1 MMELRLSYGHRGT
14 YFFFRKLYL
23 VGKPGWYIPSTKPT
37 YIMYTDK
44 INPDHPEG
52 RLLISSG
59 RFHLKDPSLPTS
71 SVPLC
76 DKAETLFNYLEDNN
90 FETLA
95 KQRMKKS
102 YADICQ
108 NNATRNIDRYSCL
121 LQKRPSERK
130 FLSWWLLFDYYD
142 MLPNGCRVNFN
153 SAYYRLNRYY
163 QSLIDRCMEAGLKS
177 GLRETTVSA
186 EASMAASFF
195 EYLYANGVED
205 ISCLTEKIVR
215 DFTRTGRCE
224 PLALY
229 RISLFLRRYAD
240 DNKDELMLSVLH
252 YFPKEVKVRKI
263 YEPFTHKDRETL
275 ESFILSQKCPLRK
288 RDRAIIALILYTGMR
303 GCDVTNLKLSDIDW
317 VKNTI
322 KFKQGKT
329 LGDVILPL
337 RPVVGNFIYEY
348 ISSERP
354 ECGSEYCFVSIR
366 PHSGK
371 YHRVSVPCIINRA
384 YDLCGIRQDG
394 IRKGAHLLRHSL
406 ADEMVNEG
414 NDVTMVSKTLGHLSP
429 TTSLGYMSSNI
440 EQLRAC
446 ALSIEPYPVTHILY
460 SNE

>member
-1 MMELRLSYGHRGT
+1 M
-14 YFFFRKLYL
+14 
-23 VGKPGWYIPSTKPT
+23 GKPGWHTPSTKPI

-52 RLLISSG
+52 RLLISNG
-59 RFHLKDPSLPTS
+59 RFHLKDPSLPIS
-71 SVPLC
+71 SIPLC
-76 DKAETLFNYLEDNN
+76 DKAETLFNHLKDND
-90 FETLA
+90 FETST

-108 NNATRNIDRYSCL
+108 CNATRNIDRYSRL

-153 SAYYRLNRYY
+153 SAYYRLARYY
-163 QSLIDRCMEAGLKS
+163 QSLIDGGMEAGLKS
-177 GLRETTVSA
+177 GLRETTVST

-195 EYLYANGVED
+195 EYLYGNGVKD
-205 ISCLTEKIVR
+205 VSCLTEKLVR
-215 DFTRTGRCE
+215 DFTRSGRCE

-240 DNKDELMLSVLH
+240 DNKDETMLSVLH

-263 YEPFTHKDRETL
+263 YEAFTHKDRETL
-275 ESFILSQKCPLRK
+275 ESFILSQTCPLRK
-288 RDRAIIALILYTGMR
+288 RDRAIVALILYTGMR
-303 GCDVTNLKLSDIDW
+303 GSDVRGLRLNDIDW

-329 LGDVILPL
+329 LGDIILPL

-354 ECGSEYCFVSIR
+354 ECGSEHCFVSIR

-371 YHRVSVPCIINRA
+371 YCRVNVPWIVNRA

-394 IRKGAHLLRHSL
+394 VRKGAHLLRHSL
-406 ADEMVNEG
+406 ADEMINEG
-414 NDVTMVSKTLGHLSP
+414 SDVTMVSKTLGHLSP

>member
-1 MMELRLSYGHRGT
+1 MQELRLFYEHRGT

-23 VGKPGWYIPSTKPT
+23 VGKPGWHTPSTKPT
-37 YIMYTDK
+37 YTMYTDK
-44 INPDHPEG
+44 INPAHPEG
-52 RLLISSG
+52 RLLISNG
-59 RFHLKDPSLPTS
+59 RFHLKEPSFPTS

-102 YADICQ
+102 YADIRKG
-108 NNATRNIDRYSCL
+108 NAARNIDRYSRL

-142 MLPNGCRVNFN
+142 MLPNGCRVNSN
-153 SAYYRLNRYY
+153 SAYYRLPKYY
-163 QSLIDRCMEAGLKS
+163 QSLIDGCMEAGLKS

-195 EYLYANGVED
+195 EYLYGNGVKD
-205 ISCLTEKIVR
+205 VSRLTEKLVR
-215 DFTRTGRCE
+215 DFTRSGRCE

-240 DNKDELMLSVLH
+240 DNKDETVLSVLH
-252 YFPKEVKVRKI
+252 YFPKEMKVRKI
-263 YEPFTHKDRETL
+263 YEAFTHKDRETL

-288 RDRAIIALILYTGMR
+288 RDRAIVALILYTGMR
-303 GCDVTNLKLSDIDW
+303 GSDVTKLKLNDIDW

-329 LGDVILPL
+329 LGNIILPL

-348 ISSERP
+348 ITSERP
-354 ECGSEYCFVSIR
+354 ECGSELCFVSIR

-371 YHRVSVPCIINRA
+371 YCRVNVPCIVNRA

-394 IRKGAHLLRHSL
+394 VRKGAHLLRHSL

-429 TTSLGYMSSNI
+429 ATSLGYMSSNI

-460 SNE
+460 SYE

>member
-1 MMELRLSYGHRGT
+1 
-14 YFFFRKLYL
+14 
-23 VGKPGWYIPSTKPT
+23 
-37 YIMYTDK
+37 MYTDK

-52 RLLISSG
+52 RLLISNWC
-59 RFHLKDPSLPTS
+59 FHLKDPSLPIS

-90 FETLA
+90 FEISA

-108 NNATRNIDRYSCL
+108 CNATRNIDRYSRI

-142 MLPNGCRVNFN
+142 MLPDGCRVNFN
-153 SAYYRLNRYY
+153 SAYYRLNQYY
-163 QSLIDRCMEAGLKS
+163 QSLVDGCMEAGLKS
-177 GLRETTVSA
+177 GLRETSVST

-195 EYLYANGVED
+195 EYLYENGVKD
-205 ISCLTEKIVR
+205 MSCLTEKLVR
-215 DFTRTGRCE
+215 DFTRSGRCE
-224 PLALY
+224 PSALY
-229 RISLFLRRYAD
+229 RISLFLKRYAD
-240 DNKDELMLSVLH
+240 DSRDETMSSVLH

-263 YEPFTHKDRETL
+263 YEAFTHKDRETL
-275 ESFILSQKCPLRK
+275 ELFILSQECPLRK
-288 RDRAIIALILYTGMR
+288 RDRAIVALILYTGMR
-303 GCDVTNLKLSDIDW
+303 GSDVGNLRLNDVDW

-329 LGDVILPL
+329 LRDITLPL

-366 PHSGK
+366 PYSGK
-371 YHRVSVPCIINRA
+371 YRRVNVPWIVNRA
-384 YDLCGIRQDG
+384 YDLCGIRQG
-394 IRKGAHLLRHSL
+394 GVRRGSHLLRHSL

-414 NDVTMVSKTLGHLSP
+414 SDVTMVSKTLGHLSP

-446 ALSIEPYPVTHILY
+446 ALSIEAYPVTHILY

>member
-1 MMELRLSYGHRGT
+1 
-14 YFFFRKLYL
+14 
-23 VGKPGWYIPSTKPT
+23 
-37 YIMYTDK
+37 MYTDK

-52 RLLISSG
+52 RLLISNG
-59 RFHLKDPSLPTS
+59 RFHLKDPSLPIS
-71 SVPLC
+71 SIPLC
-76 DKAETLFNYLEDNN
+76 DKAETLFNHLKDND
-90 FETLA
+90 FETSA
-95 KQRMKKS
+95 KQHMKKS

-108 NNATRNIDRYSCL
+108 CNATRNIDRYSRL

-153 SAYYRLNRYY
+153 SAYYRLARYY
-163 QSLIDRCMEAGLKS
+163 HSLIDGCMEAGLRS
-177 GLRETTVSA
+177 GLRETTVST

-195 EYLYANGVED
+195 EYLYGNGVND
-205 ISCLTEKIVR
+205 VSCLTEKLVR
-215 DFTRTGRCE
+215 DFTRSGRCE

-240 DNKDELMLSVLH
+240 DNKDETMLSVLH

-263 YEPFTHKDRETL
+263 YEAFTHKDRETL
-275 ESFILSQKCPLRK
+275 ESFILSQTCPLRK
-288 RDRAIIALILYTGMR
+288 RDRAIVALILYTGMR
-303 GCDVTNLKLSDIDW
+303 GSDVGGLRLNDIDW

-329 LGDVILPL
+329 LGDIILPL

-348 ISSERP
+348 ISSEHP
-354 ECGSEYCFVSIR
+354 ECGSEHCFVSIR

-371 YHRVSVPCIINRA
+371 YCRVNVPWIVNRA

-394 IRKGAHLLRHSL
+394 VRKGAHLLRHSL

-414 NDVTMVSKTLGHLSP
+414 SDVTMVSKTLGHLSP

>member
-1 MMELRLSYGHRGT
+1 M
-14 YFFFRKLYL
+14 
-23 VGKPGWYIPSTKPT
+23 GKPGWHTPSTKPI

-52 RLLISSG
+52 RLLISNG
-59 RFHLKDPSLPTS
+59 RFHLKAPSLPIS
-71 SVPLC
+71 SIPLC
-76 DKAETLFNYLEDNN
+76 DKAETLFNHLKDND
-90 FETLA
+90 FETSA

-108 NNATRNIDRYSCL
+108 CNATRNIDRYSRL

-153 SAYYRLNRYY
+153 SAYYRLARYY
-163 QSLIDRCMEAGLKS
+163 QSLIDGCMEAGLRS
-177 GLRETTVSA
+177 GLRETTVST

-195 EYLYANGVED
+195 EYLYGNGVND
-205 ISCLTEKIVR
+205 VSCLTEKLVR
-215 DFTRTGRCE
+215 DFTRSGRCE

-240 DNKDELMLSVLH
+240 DNKDETMLSVLH

-263 YEPFTHKDRETL
+263 YEAFTHKDRETL
-275 ESFILSQKCPLRK
+275 ESFILSQTCPLRK
-288 RDRAIIALILYTGMR
+288 RDRAIVALILYTVMR
-303 GCDVTNLKLSDIDW
+303 GSDVGGLRLNDIDW

-329 LGDVILPL
+329 LGDIILPL

-348 ISSERP
+348 ISSERH
-354 ECGSEYCFVSIR
+354 ECGSEHCFVSIR

-371 YHRVSVPCIINRA
+371 YCRVNVPWIVNRA

-394 IRKGAHLLRHSL
+394 VRKGAHLLRHSL

-414 NDVTMVSKTLGHLSP
+414 SDVTMVSKTLGHLSP

-440 EQLRAC
+440 EHRTAKSLR
-446 ALSIEPYPVTHILY
+446 LEH
-460 SNE
+460 